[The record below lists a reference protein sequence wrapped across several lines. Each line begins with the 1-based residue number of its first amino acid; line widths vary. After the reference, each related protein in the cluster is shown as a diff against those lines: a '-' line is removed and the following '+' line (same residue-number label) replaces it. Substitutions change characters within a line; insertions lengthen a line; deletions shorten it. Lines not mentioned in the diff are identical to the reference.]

1 MFFKSNKSKPADN
14 AGADPSPTPPPL
26 PDAGPAQSNG
36 AKPTSEPTAQFKK
49 NATKSKRFQA
59 AFGEVVA
66 LLMRSPQFKHLPLAA
81 LEELVVPP
89 IAAGQ
94 FMVAEA
100 QHKKTGLVAPAAAIL
115 WARVSDE
122 IDKRLSG
129 GEGKSL
135 NLAPADWKSGD
146 NVWLVMALGDQKVT
160 KALMQRMQETVLKGR
175 QFKSL
180 TINAK
185 PKGKA
190 NGAKVS

>member
-1 MFFKSNKSKPADN
+1 MVNKNLLNLLRKA
-14 AGADPSPTPPPL
+14 L
-26 PDAGPAQSNG
+26 
-36 AKPTSEPTAQFKK
+36 
-49 NATKSKRFQA
+49 RFYTG
-59 AFGEVVA
+59 FA
-66 LLMRSPQFKHLPLAA
+66 LSVLLLQ
-81 LEELVVPP
+81 
-89 IAAGQ
+89 
-94 FMVAEA
+94 
-100 QHKKTGLVAPAAAIL
+100 
-115 WARVSDE
+115 
-122 IDKRLSG
+122 LSG
-129 GEGKSL
+129 LLIYFIKVWPGLQNTLSSGIILYVAIAVFLVLVRSCLWIWIYWTGAGVLSSFHQEGKSL